1 MQSIA
6 NQLPDEF
13 TNNKKII
20 KFHIST
26 ANTLARI
33 EVLVGQSINTSAN
46 ESKPRLK
53 HGRPVRAKDKIP
65 RKRKMQEKQVV
76 APKEAIPM
84 KQAIEI
90 NNISKIHNSPE
101 KNPLK
106 ITLLK
111 RSHLKGYPLKRIRY
125 LKIMRFQ

>member
-6 NQLPDEF
+6 NQLPNVF
-13 TNNKKII
+13 TDSKKIM
-20 KFHIST
+20 KSHILA

-65 RKRKMQEKQVV
+65 RKRKM
-76 APKEAIPM
+76 
-84 KQAIEI
+84 
-90 NNISKIHNSPE
+90 
-101 KNPLK
+101 
-106 ITLLK
+106 
-111 RSHLKGYPLKRIRY
+111 
-125 LKIMRFQ
+125 